1 MRKEWAVATV
11 IIALV
16 VGVFVGA
23 AIVWMTVRG
32 QGGQAA
38 PSVVLQTQGEI
49 KARLEDTLVQLDRIA
64 AVFANA
70 AQRGRAGEFVLENL
84 LEETGMAQHR
94 DFDVQMGVADGA
106 RPDVVMKLAGRGRLV
121 IDAKFP
127 LDDYRR
133 FVSATTEED
142 RRKAMAAHAR
152 AVAGHVAELAQRD
165 YPSKVPG
172 AINFTVCFVPA
183 EDLLAAACEERPTL
197 FYDAIRDRVLPAT
210 PATLMAL
217 LWGVAYGWQQ
227 DARFRQAQQIG
238 EEAAKL
244 HKRLGPTVEHL
255 QKLGRSLN
263 GAIKSYDDLV
273 GSLEARVL
281 PQARKFEDLGIL
293 PHGSHLPETQL
304 IGRQVRSVSLDLYP
318 APNDAGMVTE
328 LEPGDGGATT

>member
-1 MRKEWAVATV
+1 MVAV
-11 IIALV
+11 IIALI
-16 VGVFVGA
+16 VGVFTGA
-23 AIVWMTVRG
+23 GIVWMTVRA
-32 QGGQAA
+32 QGAQTVPGILQA
-38 PSVVLQTQGEI
+38 QGEI
-49 KARLEDTLVQLDRIA
+49 KAQLEATVVQVERIA

-94 DFDVQMGVADGA
+94 DFDVQVGVADAA
-106 RPDVVMKLAGRGRLV
+106 RPDVVLKLAGRGRLI

-127 LDDYRR
+127 LDDFARV
-133 FVSATTEED
+133 VSATTEED
-142 RRKAMAAHAR
+142 RRKHLAAHAK
-152 AVAGHVAELAQRD
+152 AMASHIAALAQRD

-172 AINFTVCFVPA
+172 AINFTVCFIPA
-183 EDLLAAACEERPTL
+183 EDLLAAAYEQSPTL
-197 FYDAIRDRVLPAT
+197 FYDAIRNRVLPAT

-227 DARFRQAQQIG
+227 DARFQQAQQIG

-244 HKRLGPTVEHL
+244 HKRLGPMVDHL

-263 GAIKSYDDLV
+263 GAIKNYDDLV

-293 PHGSHLPETQL
+293 PHGSHLSETQS
-304 IGRQVRSVSLDLYP
+304 IGKQVRPVSIGLYP
-318 APNDAGMVTE
+318 LASDIREVGA
-328 LEPGDGGATT
+328 LEHGSDSAAT